1 MCINYAISL
10 ETGELKNH
18 HRSQVND
25 FVYIHA
31 CVHIATVSYPDPA
44 PFNSLHGVGS
54 GNETKVAIEQP
65 TQASFPGLQSQLTQW
80 KNR

>member
-1 MCINYAISL
+1 MEGASIRIHDVHIGINYAISL

-25 FVYIHA
+25 FVYMHA

-44 PFNSLHGVGS
+44 PFDSL
-54 GNETKVAIEQP
+54 EW
-65 TQASFPGLQSQLTQW
+65 GLGTRL
-80 KNR
+80 K